1 MFRNDLIAA
10 LDVGTSKICCF
21 IARVDPPNGEA
32 ARPRIIGTGHQV
44 SQGLRN
50 GVVVDMAA
58 AERSILDAVHVAEK
72 TADETIS
79 SVVVNLTGGR
89 PRSQTVDVEVSIAGH
104 EVGTADLRRVLDHS
118 LAGTNGSER
127 QLIHTIPVDFTID
140 GDHGIRDPRG
150 MYGDRLGVQVHMI
163 TATSGAVRT
172 LKTVIERCH
181 LDIEGFVV
189 SPYAAGLSSL
199 VEDEIDLGATVIDM
213 GAGATGITVF
223 YDGQAIYADSVPAG
237 GAHVTNDVARGLSTP
252 LAHAERLKTLYGNAS
267 AGATGGDEHDLI
279 DVPQVGE
286 DSHEAPSHISRSI
299 LNGIIQPRLE
309 EIFELVRARLAAS
322 GIDRLAGRRVVLTGG
337 ASQLQGVRELAA
349 LVLDKQVRLGRP
361 LRLRG
366 LADAMAGPAFA
377 TCAGLIAFAVHQPTA
392 LPVPAP
398 AARGDRGGFSG
409 RLGQWLREYF

>member
-1 MFRNDLIAA
+1 MYRNGLIAA

-21 IARVDPPNGEA
+21 VARVDPPNGEA
-32 ARPRIIGTGHQV
+32 ARPRIIGMGHQV

-72 TADETIS
+72 MAGETIA
-79 SVVVNLTGGR
+79 SVVVNLTAGR
-89 PRSQTVDVEVSIAGH
+89 PRSQTVGVEVSIAGH
-104 EVGTADLRRVLDHS
+104 EVGPADLRRVLEHS
-118 LAGTNGSER
+118 QANAASSER
-127 QLIHTIPVDFTID
+127 ELIHTIPVDFAID

-150 MYGDRLGVQVHMI
+150 MFGDRLGVQVHMI
-163 TATSGAVRT
+163 TATGGAVRT
-172 LKTVIERCH
+172 LKTVVERCH

-189 SPYAAGLSSL
+189 SPYAAGLACL
-199 VEDEIDLGATVIDM
+199 VEDEIDLGVTLVDM

-223 YDGQAIYADSVPAG
+223 YDGQAIYTDSVPAG
-237 GAHVTNDVARGLSTP
+237 GAHVTSDVARGLSTP
-252 LAHAERLKTLYGNAS
+252 IGHAERLKTLYGNAN
-267 AGATGGDEHDLI
+267 AGTDDNDLI

-286 DSHEAPSHISRSI
+286 DSHEAPNHISRSI

-309 EIFELVRARLAAS
+309 EIFELVRARLGAS
-322 GIDRLAGRRVVLTGG
+322 GIDHLAGRRVVLTGG
-337 ASQLQGVRELAA
+337 ASQLQGIRELAA

-377 TCAGLIAFAVHQPTA
+377 TCAGLIAFAIHQPAA
-392 LPVPAP
+392 LPTPAP
-398 AARGDRGGFSG
+398 VARGEWGVLTG
-409 RLGQWLREYF
+409 RIERWLREHF